1 MAYFRSAV
9 KGISWM
15 ALLRGCTRGM
25 AIVKTIVLAR
35 FLTPSQFGLYG
46 IAILVLGLLE
56 ILTETGINVV
66 LIQEEGK
73 TDEYISTAWVV
84 SILRGILIF
93 LLILALAPFIASFF
107 SSPTA
112 LNLIRFSSLIPLV
125 RGFINPAIVKF
136 QKELK
141 FNKEFW
147 FRSPLFLIDAIFAIL
162 LGILTGS
169 EYSLIWGM
177 LAAAIM
183 EVTVS
188 FFIVK
193 PTPKIEFEI
202 EKVKRVIGRGKWITF
217 AGIFEYLFQHLDD
230 IVVGKLLGTA
240 PLGLYQQAYRVS
252 TLPISEVGEVF
263 NKVTF
268 PTYTKIAEDKERLKK
283 AFLKVTSIIS
293 LLVIPFGL
301 VLFFFAKEVVLILLG
316 DKWLEAAGALKV
328 LASFGVLKAISNSA
342 YPLFLSAKRQEIITL
357 ITLVGILGLAIP
369 LIPLINR
376 FGIVG
381 AGYATIIGTLVGIPV
396 GIYFLLKIFKR

>member
-1 MAYFRSAV
+1 VGYFRETFR
-9 KGISWM
+9 GISWM
-15 ALLRGCTRGM
+15 ALLRGSMRGM
-25 AIVKTIVLAR
+25 TVVKTVILAR
-35 FLTPSQFGLYG
+35 ILTPSQFGVYG
-46 IAILVLGLLE
+46 IALLVLGFLE

-73 TDEYISTAWVV
+73 TDKYISTAWIV
-84 SILRGILIF
+84 SVFRGILIS
-93 LLILALAPFIASFF
+93 LIILALAPFIATFF
-107 SSPTA
+107 DSPNA
-112 LNLIRFSSLIPLV
+112 FNLIRFASLIPFV
-125 RGFINPAIVKF
+125 RGFINPSIVKF
-136 QKELK
+136 QKELQ

-147 FRSPLFLIDAIFAIL
+147 FRFLLFFVDTAFAIS
-162 LGILTGS
+162 LGIITKS
-169 EYSLIWGM
+169 EYAFIWGM
-177 LAAAIM
+177 FIAAII
-183 EVTVS
+183 EVSIS

-193 PTPKIEFEI
+193 PVPKVEFDFT
-202 EKVKRVIGRGKWITF
+202 KVKKVIARGKWITF

-230 IVVGKLLGTA
+230 IVVGRLLGTA

-268 PTYTKIAEDKERLKK
+268 PTYTKISEDRERLKK
-283 AFLKVTSIIS
+283 AFLKVTSVIS

-316 DKWLEAAGALKV
+316 NNWLGAVGALKV
-328 LASFGVLKAISNSA
+328 LTIFGILKAISNSA

-381 AGYATIIGTLVGIPV
+381 AGYATIIGTLVGIPI
-396 GIYFLLKIFKR
+396 GIYFLFRIFKN

>member
-1 MAYFRSAV
+1 
-9 KGISWM
+9 M
-15 ALLRGCTRGM
+15 ALLRGSMRGM
-25 AIVKTIVLAR
+25 TVVKTVILAR
-35 FLTPSQFGLYG
+35 ILTPSQFGVYG
-46 IAILVLGLLE
+46 IALLVLGFLE

-73 TDEYISTAWVV
+73 TDKYISTAWIV
-84 SILRGILIF
+84 SVFRGILIS
-93 LLILALAPFIASFF
+93 LIILALAPFIATFF
-107 SSPTA
+107 DSPNA
-112 LNLIRFSSLIPLV
+112 FNLIRFASLIPFV
-125 RGFINPAIVKF
+125 RGFINPSIVKF
-136 QKELK
+136 QKELQ

-147 FRSPLFLIDAIFAIL
+147 FRFLLFFVDTAFAIS
-162 LGILTGS
+162 LGIITKS
-169 EYSLIWGM
+169 EYAFIWGM
-177 LAAAIM
+177 FIAAII
-183 EVTVS
+183 EVSIS

-193 PTPKIEFEI
+193 PVPKVEFDFT
-202 EKVKRVIGRGKWITF
+202 KVKKVIARGKWITF

-230 IVVGKLLGTA
+230 IVVGRLLGTA

-268 PTYTKIAEDKERLKK
+268 PTYTKISEDRERLKK
-283 AFLKVTSIIS
+283 AFLKVTSVIS

-316 DKWLEAAGALKV
+316 NNWLGAVGALKV
-328 LASFGVLKAISNSA
+328 LTIFGILKAISNSA

-381 AGYATIIGTLVGIPV
+381 AGYATIIGTLVGIPI
-396 GIYFLLKIFKR
+396 GIYFLFRIFKN

>member
-1 MAYFRSAV
+1 
-9 KGISWM
+9 M
-15 ALLRGCTRGM
+15 ALLRGSMRGM
-25 AIVKTIVLAR
+25 TLVKVVILAR
-35 FLTPSQFGLYG
+35 FLTPAQFGVFG
-46 IAILVLGLLE
+46 IALLVLAFLE
-56 ILTETGINVV
+56 ILTETGINIV
-66 LIQEEGK
+66 LIQEEEK

-162 LGILTGS
+162 LGILTRS
-169 EYSLIWGM
+169 EYALIWGM
-177 LAAAIM
+177 LAAAVM

-240 PLGLYQQAYRVS
+240 SLGLYQQAYRVS

-268 PTYTKIAEDKERLKK
+268 PTYTKIEDKERLKK
-283 AFLKVTSIIS
+283 AFLKVTSVIS
-293 LLVIPFGL
+293 LFVIPFGL
-301 VLFFFAKEVVLILLG
+301 ILFFFAKEVILILLG

-328 LASFGVLKAISNSA
+328 LAIFGIIKAISNSA
-342 YPLFLSAKRQEIITL
+342 YPLFLSVKRQEIITL

-369 LIPLINR
+369 LVPLINK

-381 AGYATIIGTLVGIPV
+381 AGYATIIGTLVGIPI
-396 GIYFLLKIFKR
+396 GIYFLYRIFKN

>member
-1 MAYFRSAV
+1 M
-9 KGISWM
+9 GISWM
-15 ALLRGCTRGM
+15 ALLRGSMRGM
-25 AIVKTIVLAR
+25 TVVKTVILAR
-35 FLTPSQFGLYG
+35 ILTPSQFGVYG

-84 SILRGILIF
+84 SVIRGILIS

-147 FRSPLFLIDAIFAIL
+147 FRSSIFLVDTAFAIL

-169 EYSLIWGM
+169 EYALIWGM
-177 LAAAIM
+177 FAAALL
-183 EVTVS
+183 EVILS
-188 FFIVK
+188 FIIVK
-193 PTPKIEFEI
+193 PTPSIRFEK
-202 EKVKRVIGRGKWITF
+202 EKVKKVIARGKWITF

-230 IVVGKLLGTA
+230 IVVGRLLGTA

-268 PTYTKIAEDKERLKK
+268 PTYTKISEDRERLKK
-283 AFLKVTSIIS
+283 AFLKVTSVIS

-301 VLFFFAKEVVLILLG
+301 ALFFFAKEVVLILLG
-316 DKWLEAAGALKV
+316 DKWLEAVGALKV
-328 LASFGVLKAISNSA
+328 LAIFGILKAISNSA
-342 YPLFLSAKRQEIITL
+342 YSLFLSLKKQEIITL
-357 ITLVGILGLAIP
+357 ITFVGILGLAIP

-381 AGYATIIGTLVGIPV
+381 AGYATIIGTLVGIPI
-396 GIYFLLKIFKR
+396 GIYFLFRIFKN

>member
-1 MAYFRSAV
+1 
-9 KGISWM
+9 M
-15 ALLRGCTRGM
+15 ALLRGSTRGM
-25 AIVKTIVLAR
+25 AVVKVIVLAR
-35 FLTPSQFGLYG
+35 FLSPSQFGLYG

-56 ILTETGINVV
+56 ILTETGVNVV

-84 SILRGILIF
+84 SILRGIIVS

-112 LNLIRFSSLIPLV
+112 INLIRLASLIPLV
-125 RGFINPAIVKF
+125 RGFINPSIVKF

-147 FRSPLFLIDAIFAIL
+147 FRSSIFLVDVTFAIL
-162 LGILTGS
+162 LGILTHS
-169 EYSLIWGM
+169 EYALIWGM
-177 LAAAIM
+177 LAAALT
-183 EVTVS
+183 EVALS
-188 FFIVK
+188 FIVVK
-193 PTPKIEFEI
+193 PIPSLKLEG
-202 EKVKRVIGRGKWITF
+202 EKFKKVVARGKWITF

-230 IVVGKLLGTA
+230 IVVGRILGTA
-240 PLGLYQQAYRVS
+240 SLGLYQQAYRVS

-268 PTYTKIAEDKERLKK
+268 PTYTKISEDKERLKK
-283 AFLKVTSIIS
+283 AFLKVTFVIS

-316 DKWLEAAGALKV
+316 ESWLEASEVLKV
-328 LASFGVLKAISNSA
+328 LAVFGIVKAISNSA
-342 YPLFLSAKRQEIITL
+342 YPLFLSAKRQEIITV
-357 ITLVGILGLAIP
+357 ITLVGITALAIP

-381 AGYATIIGTLVGIPV
+381 AGYATIIGALAGIPIGV
-396 GIYFLLKIFKR
+396 YYLLKIFKRNVIIQK

>member
-9 KGISWM
+9 RGISWM
-15 ALLRGCTRGM
+15 ALLRGSMRGM
-25 AIVKTIVLAR
+25 TLVKVIILAR
-35 FLTPSQFGLYG
+35 ILTPSQFGVYG
-46 IAILVLGLLE
+46 IALLVLGFLE

-73 TDEYISTAWVV
+73 TDKYISTAWIV
-84 SILRGILIF
+84 SIFRGILIS
-93 LLILALAPFIASFF
+93 LIILALAPFIATFF
-107 SSPTA
+107 DSPKA
-112 LNLIRFSSLIPLV
+112 FNLIRFASLIPLV
-125 RGFINPAIVKF
+125 RGFINPSIVKF
-136 QKELK
+136 QKELQ

-162 LGILTGS
+162 LGILTRS

-177 LAAAIM
+177 LAAAVM

-217 AGIFEYLFQHLDD
+217 AGIFEYFFQHLDD

-268 PTYTKIAEDKERLKK
+268 PTYTKISEDKERLKK

-301 VLFFFAKEVVLILLG
+301 FLFFFAKEVVLILLG

-328 LASFGVLKAISNSA
+328 LAAFGIIKAISNSA
-342 YPLFLSAKRQEIITL
+342 YSLFLSVKRQEIITL

-369 LIPLINR
+369 LVPLINK

-381 AGYATIIGTLVGIPV
+381 AGYATIIGALVGIPI
-396 GIYFLLKIFKR
+396 GIYFLFRVFKN

>member
-1 MAYFRSAV
+1 
-9 KGISWM
+9 M
-15 ALLRGCTRGM
+15 ALLRGSMRGM
-25 AIVKTIVLAR
+25 TVVKTVILAR
-35 FLTPSQFGLYG
+35 ILTPSQFGVYG
-46 IAILVLGLLE
+46 IALLVLGFLE

-73 TDEYISTAWVV
+73 TDKYISTAWIV
-84 SILRGILIF
+84 SVFRGILIS
-93 LLILALAPFIASFF
+93 LIILALAPFIATFF
-107 SSPTA
+107 DSPNA
-112 LNLIRFSSLIPLV
+112 FNLIRFASLIPFV
-125 RGFINPAIVKF
+125 RGFINPSIAKF
-136 QKELK
+136 QKELQ

-147 FRSPLFLIDAIFAIL
+147 FRFLLFFVDTAFAIS
-162 LGILTGS
+162 LGIITKS
-169 EYSLIWGM
+169 EYAFIWGM
-177 LAAAIM
+177 FIAAII
-183 EVTVS
+183 EVSIS

-193 PTPKIEFEI
+193 PVPKVEFDFT
-202 EKVKRVIGRGKWITF
+202 KVKKVIARGKWITF

-230 IVVGKLLGTA
+230 IVVGRLLGTA

-268 PTYTKIAEDKERLKK
+268 PTYTKISEDRERLKK
-283 AFLKVTSIIS
+283 AFLKVTSVIS

-316 DKWLEAAGALKV
+316 NNWLGAVGALKV
-328 LASFGVLKAISNSA
+328 LTIFGILKAISNSA

-381 AGYATIIGTLVGIPV
+381 AGYATIIGTLVGIPI
-396 GIYFLLKIFKR
+396 GIYFLFRIFKN